1 MRSNELP
8 EARLLPFDVIV
19 AATRGESEALAQVL
33 KHFEGYIAKMS
44 TRIYHDEFGQS
55 FPGVDEEL
63 RQRIECRLMAQI
75 ILKFKI
81 Q

>member
-1 MRSNELP
+1 MRCSELS
-8 EARLLPFDVIV
+8 EGRLLPFEVIK
-19 AATRGESEALAQVL
+19 AATEGDSEALARVL

-44 TRIYHDEFGQS
+44 TRIFYDEFGQS
-55 FPGVDEEL
+55 YLRIDEDL
-63 RQRIECRLMAQI
+63 KQRIECKLMAQI

>member
-8 EARLLPFDVIV
+8 ESRLLPFDTIE

-55 FPGVDEEL
+55 SLGVDEEL
-63 RQRIECRLMAQI
+63 KQRIECKLMAQI

-81 Q
+81 R